1 MFVLKLNQQ
10 VSKKRHKQVI
20 ILIIDK
26 LLIRRCAL
34 QMDSSKVIELINFS
48 IGLPKIMKY
57 ENDKEINTGICKQKT
72 EEAILKKE
80 GFLGDGV
87 ADLRYHGGPD
97 RAVCVYPYEHYSLW
111 EKEFKKPLPPS
122 NFGENLTVTN
132 MLEKDVH
139 IGDIF
144 RLGEAVI
151 QITQGRVPCSTITK
165 RTNNPFLL
173 KRMVQTGFTGYLCRV
188 LEEGMVRKDSKI
200 TLLESHPKQVSILY
214 GNEIYFHRQK
224 DIEGI
229 KKVLAVEELA
239 IEWKDKLESRL
250 NKLITSI

>member
-1 MFVLKLNQQ
+1 MCFQ
-10 VSKKRHKQVI
+10 VY
-20 ILIIDK
+20 
-26 LLIRRCAL
+26 
-34 QMDSSKVIELINFS
+34 SSRVIEIKNFS

-57 ENDKEINTGICKQKT
+57 ANDKEINTGICKQTT
-72 EEAILKKE
+72 EKAYLKKD

-87 ADLRYHGGPD
+87 ADLRFHGGPD
-97 RAVCVYPYEHYSLW
+97 RAVCIYPYEHYSLW
-111 EKEFKKPLPPS
+111 EREFEKPLPPS

-132 MLEKDVH
+132 MLEKEVH

-173 KRMVQTGFTGYLCRV
+173 KRMIQTGFTGYLCRV
-188 LEEGMVRKDSKI
+188 LEEGLVRKDSKI
-200 TLLESHPKQVSILY
+200 TLLDLHPKQVSILY

-239 IEWKDKLESRL
+239 NEWKELLESRL
-250 NKLITSI
+250 SKLITRF

>member
-1 MFVLKLNQQ
+1 
-10 VSKKRHKQVI
+10 
-20 ILIIDK
+20 
-26 LLIRRCAL
+26 
-34 QMDSSKVIELINFS
+34 
-48 IGLPKIMKY
+48 MKY
-57 ENDKEINTGICKQKT
+57 GNDKEIHTGICKQTT
-72 EEAILKKE
+72 EEAFLKKD
-80 GFLGDGV
+80 GFLGDGA
-87 ADLRYHGGPD
+87 ADLRYHGGSD
-97 RAVCVYPYEHYSLW
+97 RAVCVYPYEHYLLW
-111 EKEFKKPLPPS
+111 EKEFEKPLPSS

-188 LEEGMVRKDSKI
+188 LEEGMVRKDSQI
-200 TLLESHPKQVSILY
+200 TLLELHPKQVSILY
-214 GNEIYFHRQK
+214 GNEIYFHKQK

-229 KKVLAVEELA
+229 KKVLSVEELA
-239 IEWKDKLESRL
+239 NEWKELLESRL
-250 NKLITSI
+250 NKLITPI